1 MVTAASWVMFMAGR
15 FQGCSK
21 GEWVAGTHCA
31 SQFKNHRLSTSART
45 RTVTTRNHN
54 LHSGGGSPRRFG
66 PVRQMYPMHQHAFVR
81 EAGPL
86 CPPLTCSSHVL
97 PIAWKVPGNCLEI
110 ACQWA
115 TRNRTPVLQG
125 GRHLDPTVAHR
136 L

>member
-1 MVTAASWVMFMAGR
+1 M
-15 FQGCSK
+15 
-21 GEWVAGTHCA
+21 AGTHCA
-31 SQFKNHRLSTSART
+31 SRFKNHRLSTSART

-97 PIAWKVPGNCLEI
+97 PIAWKVPGKYLETAWKLPANGLHAIEHPSYRAADTWTLQSLI
-110 ACQWA
+110 ACESSLWVSA
-115 TRNRTPVLQG
+115 GENPCARFPL
-125 GRHLDPTVAHR
+125 
-136 L
+136 